1 MACINLGLDRIHGW
15 PTENTVLDILGSVRG
30 GEYLDLL
37 RNYPLLNKDSVRL
50 IYQVPVMIVK
60 VK

>member
-1 MACINLGLDRIHGW
+1 VACINLGLDRIHGW
-15 PTENTVLDILGSVRG
+15 ATANTVLDTFDSVRG

-37 RNYPLLNKDSVRL
+37 RIYQLPDKDSARL
-50 IYQVPVMIVK
+50 NYQVTVMIVK

>member
-1 MACINLGLDRIHGW
+1 VACINLGLDRIHGW
-15 PTENTVLDILGSVRG
+15 GSANTVLDTLGSVRG

-37 RNYPLLNKDSVRL
+37 RNYQLLNKDSARL
-50 IYQVPVMIVK
+50 NYQVPVMIAK

>member
-1 MACINLGLDRIHGW
+1 MACINLGLERIHGW
-15 PTENTVLDILGSVRG
+15 ATANKVLDTLGSVRG

-37 RNYPLLNKDSVRL
+37 RNYKLLNKNSARL
-50 IYQVPVMIVK
+50 NYQIPVMIVK